1 MLLVGLT
8 GNIGSGK
15 TTVGRLFNG
24 LGVPVYNADERG
36 RYFLTIPEVKQ
47 QVLKLFGDV
56 IEGNAGDIDR
66 KKLAGIVFADENKL
80 EQLNSII
87 HPLVRKEFRQ
97 WANEQSRQPY
107 VVQEAAILV
116 ETGFNKE
123 LDRLI
128 LVTAPEKLR
137 IQRVCERDGVTEE
150 EVKQRA
156 RHQMAEKDKLAY
168 AHFIINNDETQE
180 LESQVKVIHNQL
192 LRISRSKH

>member
-36 RYFLTIPEVKQ
+36 RYFLTTPEVKQ